1 MFPDGKAVMMKVIS
15 NLITFRKQFPI
26 TNPADID
33 YDIDGCLL
41 ELSRTLRASEG
52 EDYIT
57 INLDDVV
64 DIYLTEEETR
74 ILAAELLK
82 VADYKGA
89 E

>member
-1 MFPDGKAVMMKVIS
+1 MKVIS
-15 NLITFRKQFPI
+15 NLVTFRKQFPA
-26 TNPADID
+26 TNPADTD

-41 ELSRTLRASEG
+41 KLSRTLKPSAV

-57 INLDDVV
+57 INLDDLV
-64 DIYLTEEETR
+64 DIYLSEEETR

-82 VADYKGA
+82 VADYRGT

>member
-1 MFPDGKAVMMKVIS
+1 MMKVIS

-26 TNPADID
+26 TNLAEID

-41 ELSRTLRASEG
+41 ELSRTLRPSG
-52 EDYIT
+52 VEDYIT

-64 DIYLTEEETR
+64 DIYLSEEETR

-82 VADYKGA
+82 VADYRGA

>member
-1 MFPDGKAVMMKVIS
+1 MFPDGKAVMMKVVS

-41 ELSRTLRASEG
+41 ELSRTIRPSVV

-57 INLDDVV
+57 INLNDVV
-64 DIYLTEEETR
+64 DIYLSEEETR

-82 VADYKGA
+82 IADYKGA

>member
-1 MFPDGKAVMMKVIS
+1 MKVIS

-41 ELSRTLRASEG
+41 ELSRTLRPSG
-52 EDYIT
+52 VEDYIT
-57 INLDDVV
+57 FNLDNLV
-64 DIYLTEEETR
+64 DIYMSCEEAR
-74 ILAAELLK
+74 MLAGKLLEI
-82 VADYKGA
+82 ADYKGA